1 MATIIGRHNEVKR
14 INELYDSKKAQ
25 LVAIYGRRRVG
36 KTYLVD
42 ESLKGK
48 ITFRHAGLS
57 PVDEKG
63 QANMLPDQLRHFYQS
78 LILHGMKKS
87 RRPDSWLEAFF
98 MLEQWLQSIDDG
110 SRQVVF
116 LDELPWMDTPRSKFI
131 TAFEAFWNNWACHR
145 DNIMVVVCGSATSWI
160 ENKLINNHGGLYGRI
175 TCEIKLSP
183 FTLRECELFFNSNEV
198 HLSRY
203 DIVQSNMIV
212 GGIPY
217 YLQYFT
223 KGRSLAQNIDA
234 LFFAKNAV
242 LKIEYD
248 RLFASVFSHPEE
260 IKKIVELLSG
270 RRGGYTR
277 KEIIEK
283 LGWDDNGVVSKR
295 LSTLIASDFIINY
308 LPFGSKKKDVCY
320 KLIDPFCLFY
330 LKFVKEQNALENDFW
345 LTNVTS
351 QRINSWRGYAFEEV
365 CLRHIQ
371 QIKRALGISGVST
384 RQSAWLVKGND
395 EADGTQADLI
405 IERKDGVVNL
415 CEIKFYN
422 DTFCV
427 NKSYDRILVGRY
439 NRLTEMI
446 AKRQAVS
453 PVLITT
459 FGLCYNE
466 YSGTFQNVI
475 TMDELFE

>member
-1 MATIIGRHNEVKR
+1 MTAIIGRDNEIKK
-14 INELYDSKKAQ
+14 INDLYDSKKAQ

-36 KTYLVD
+36 KTFLVD
-42 ESLKGK
+42 QSLKGK

-63 QANMLPDQLRHFYQS
+63 DANMLPDQLRHFHQS

-110 SRQVVF
+110 SRQLIF

-145 DNIMVVVCGSATSWI
+145 DNVMVVVCGSATSWI

-183 FTLRECELFFNSNEV
+183 FTLKECELFFKSNEV
-198 HLSRY
+198 HFSRY

-223 KGRSLAQNIDA
+223 KGQSLAQNIDA
-234 LFFAKNAV
+234 LFFAKNAI
-242 LKIEYD
+242 LKTEYD
-248 RLFASVFSHPEE
+248 RLFASVFSHPED
-260 IKKIVELLSG
+260 IKKIVELLAG

-277 KEIIEK
+277 KEIIAK
-283 LGWDDNGVVSKR
+283 LDWDDNGAVSKR
-295 LSTLIASDFIINY
+295 LSTLIASDFIIDY
-308 LPFGSKKKDVCY
+308 LPFGAKKRDVCY

-330 LKFVKEQNALENDFW
+330 LKFVKGQSTLENDFW

-351 QRINSWRGYAFEEV
+351 QRICSWRGYAFEEV

-405 IERKDGVVNL
+405 IERKDGIVNL
-415 CEIKFYN
+415 CEMKFYN

-427 NKSYDRILVGRY
+427 SKSYDRILVGRY

-453 PVLITT
+453 PVLVTT